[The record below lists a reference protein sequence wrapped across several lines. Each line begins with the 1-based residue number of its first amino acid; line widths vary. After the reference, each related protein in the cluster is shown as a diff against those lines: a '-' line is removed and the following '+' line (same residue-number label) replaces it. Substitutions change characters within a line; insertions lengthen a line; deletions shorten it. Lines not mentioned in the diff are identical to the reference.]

1 MIQTRVPAR
10 PGEQPLAVLAV
21 VVVLAR
27 IVLLHGAQRAAMAG
41 VLAGLLAAVVPA
53 GHHLAVPGRG
63 LVNAGGRAR
72 GGSFR
77 RGHLDEAPV
86 SPQQDQRG

>member
-1 MIQTRVPAR
+1 VIAAWPA
-10 PGEQPLAVLAV
+10 A
-21 VVVLAR
+21 VVLAR
-27 IVLLHGAQRAAMAG
+27 IVLLRGAQRAVMAG
-41 VLAGLLAAVVPA
+41 VLAGLLDVVPA

-77 RGHLDEAPV
+77 RCHLDEAPV
-86 SPQQDQRG
+86 SLQQDQRG